1 MLNTEKQITLQ
12 LDPTTDTTGNAE
24 QVARM
29 IGVSAWHISGDY
41 LVVENP
47 LLDYRVTNNETYSHK
62 TDRIPNGAVVILV
75 QEEPKTVEQ
84 QIEQEIQS
92 KNLNAPR
99 LTPDH
104 IDSKIKAVEYIL
116 PRDVCKRDNGVE
128 VFDAPLPLQTLTF
141 CILTLE
147 NGFTV
152 TGESA
157 CASPENFDAEIGKK
171 IAYDNAREKI
181 WLLEGYL
188 LKENLHKQNSKVEL
202 QAGIDQLLNTR
213 IPILDQ
219 IYDVCQ
225 AIEKCGASPELT
237 DAVTKAGALRDPI
250 SKLVDQ
256 ALKLGIGEGIVSV
269 SYSDNGSHPTPDL
282 PEFKNDDVKSFEPSC
297 STQACADGSSSSN
310 GYQLNAKRENAFL
323 VAQLLSNNKIS
334 AELRKKAETKMT
346 ALLDELI

>member
-41 LVVENP
+41 LIVENP

-75 QEEPKTVEQ
+75 QEEPETVEQ

-188 LKENLHKQNSKVEL
+188 LKEKLNHQIKIQEHFASQGVDAEKLQDSPIVSEL
-202 QAGIDQLLNTR
+202 
-213 IPILDQ
+213 
-219 IYDVCQ
+219 
-225 AIEKCGASPELT
+225 PELEIKYS
-237 DAVTKAGALRDPI
+237 DAVKSTDPTN
-250 SKLVDQ
+250 
-256 ALKLGIGEGIVSV
+256 
-269 SYSDNGSHPTPDL
+269 DN
-282 PEFKNDDVKSFEPSC
+282 
-297 STQACADGSSSSN
+297 QACASGSASSN
-310 GYQLNAKRENAFL
+310 GYQLNAKRDNAFL